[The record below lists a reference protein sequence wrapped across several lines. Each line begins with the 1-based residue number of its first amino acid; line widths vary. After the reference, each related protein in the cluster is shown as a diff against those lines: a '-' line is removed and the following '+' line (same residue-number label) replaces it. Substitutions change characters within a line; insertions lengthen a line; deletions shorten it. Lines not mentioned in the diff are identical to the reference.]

1 MKTALIIRL
10 IAVAMLSMLS
20 ACTYVKSLFPDKE
33 KDYQYTTEIPPMI
46 LPADLKANYVP
57 SLPTS
62 APSGAD
68 VSDAALQAAVNTP
81 VKAVA
86 SAPVA
91 NKPAASPSTPVEAA
105 VAAPTANKPPPMP
118 VEATVPGSTAS
129 KPAAASSGAIKD
141 EGFESEPEE
150 SLEVVTVE
158 RVSVDKGENRLHINV
173 PFIRAWRMMGKA
185 LSRKAIELTGRNQD
199 AGLFT
204 VQYDPDEHAVK
215 EPSYL
220 DELESL
226 FSDMQG
232 NDKTYL
238 IKLEKINQQIDI
250 IVIDKDQK
258 PLSDAASF
266 KLLTL
271 LQETMKADLAHKA
284 TSTNK
289 SPKE

>member
-1 MKTALIIRL
+1 MKTSIIITRL

-68 VSDAALQAAVNTP
+68 VSEAAPQAA

-118 VEATVPGSTAS
+118 VEATVPGPAAS
-129 KPAAASSGAIKD
+129 KPAAASSGAVKD

-158 RVSVDKGENRLHINV
+158 RVRVDNGENRLHINV

-185 LSRKAIELTGRNQD
+185 LSRKAIEVTGRNQD

-204 VQYDPDEHAVK
+204 IQYDPDEHAVK

-220 DELESL
+220 DEFESL
-226 FSDMQG
+226 FSDAQG

-284 TSTNK
+284 TSTTK